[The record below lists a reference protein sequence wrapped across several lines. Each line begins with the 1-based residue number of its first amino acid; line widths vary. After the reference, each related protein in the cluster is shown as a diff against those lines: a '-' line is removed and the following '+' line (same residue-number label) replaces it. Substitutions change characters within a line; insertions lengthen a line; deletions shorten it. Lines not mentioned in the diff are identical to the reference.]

1 MLFNRAWCRG
11 AVSVLA
17 ASVCLNSGCALIG
30 DKSASDP
37 TDTTAGSPSFQETD
51 LISSSDDSKPAPIIT
66 ESLVPA
72 QLSDV
77 PIEMNES
84 VQRWIYFFTQRDP
97 ERFRLYAKRGARYRK
112 MIEQIL
118 AEHGVPKEIYY
129 LALIESGFSTAATS
143 HASAVGVWQFIKPT
157 GARYGMQINS
167 MIDERRDPELATH
180 AAAQYL
186 SDLYRVYHS
195 WYLALA
201 SYNAGESRIMNAV
214 MRANTRDFWELARQ
228 HALPKET
235 MNYVPKFIAAVM
247 VGSDPEKYGFTH
259 ESDTSWHDVVT
270 VKVPSYVALK
280 DIASH
285 AGIDAQELAEL
296 NPALRQKITY
306 YSQGSANL
314 RIHASDRTKVESIL
328 AQLKPNTRIRPVE
341 IAESKGRSRSTHV
354 QSRYVVK
361 RGDSLASIAERT
373 GLSISQLRKI
383 NNLKSSQINRG
394 QKLKVST
401 SSKTSSTNSYRVRK
415 GDSLRSIA
423 DKFGVTVASIRA
435 QNRIKRD
442 RVYPGQVLS
451 LSATATR
458 KAM

>member
-1 MLFNRAWCRG
+1 MLVYRARRHG
-11 AVSVLA
+11 VISLLA
-17 ASVCLNSGCALIG
+17 ASLLLNAGCTSTGSKPA
-30 DKSASDP
+30 
-37 TDTTAGSPSFQETD
+37 TDANENTSNTPSFEEVD
-51 LISSSDDSKPAPIIT
+51 LLTSSEDSKPAPIIT

-72 QLSDV
+72 QFSDI

-84 VQRWIYFFTQRDP
+84 VQRWIYYFTQRDP
-97 ERFRLYAKRGARYRK
+97 ERFRMYTKRGARYRK

-228 HALPKET
+228 RALPKET

-247 VGSDPEKYGFTH
+247 VGTDPEKYGFAH
-259 ESDTSWHDVVT
+259 ETDTSWHDVVSI
-270 VKVPSYVALK
+270 KVPSYVPLK
-280 DIASH
+280 DIANQ
-285 AGIDAQELAEL
+285 AGIDAQELVEL
-296 NPALRQKITY
+296 NPAFKQKTTY
-306 YSQGSANL
+306 YSQGAANL
-314 RIHASDRTKVESIL
+314 RIHSSDRSKVETIL
-328 AQLKPNTRIRPVE
+328 AQLKPNSRIRPTE
-341 IAESKGRSRSTHV
+341 IAEKKGRKSAPV
-354 QSRYVVK
+354 ISRYVVK

-373 GLSISQLRKI
+373 GLTVSQLRKI
-383 NNLKSSQINRG
+383 NNLRGSQINRG

-401 SSKTSSTNSYRVRK
+401 PVKTSSTNSYRVRR

-451 LSATATR
+451 LSTSASR
-458 KAM
+458 RAM